1 MAEPQ
6 AHTANGAVNPYAAPR
21 AAVGDAAEETQP
33 VRIFSVSGRVGR
45 VRYIGYLIG
54 LYILFGVLAF
64 LVALVAAP
72 LAIVV
77 WLAYMVLAFML
88 TIQRCHDFN
97 TTGWLS
103 LVSLIPLVNFI
114 FWFIPGTEGTNR
126 YGPRTPP
133 NSTLTIVL
141 VWILPAIAIIGI
153 VAAIAIPAYQ
163 SYVKRAQ
170 QVEMRR

>member
-6 AHTANGAVNPYAAPR
+6 AGTVNPYAAPR

-33 VRIFSVSGRVGR
+33 VRIFSVSGRIGR
-45 VRYIGYLIG
+45 VRYVGYLIG
-54 LYILFGVLAF
+54 LYILFGIAAF
-64 LVALVAAP
+64 LAALVAAP
-72 LAIVV
+72 LAIVA
-77 WLAYMVLAFML
+77 WLAYIVLAFML

-103 LVSLIPLVNFI
+103 LVSLIPLVNLI
-114 FWFIPGTEGTNR
+114 FWFIPGSEGANR

-133 NSTLTIVL
+133 NSTLALIL
-141 VWILPAIAIIGI
+141 VWILPAIAVIGI

-163 SYVKRAQ
+163 GYLKRAQ

>member
-1 MAEPQ
+1 MAQPQ
-6 AHTANGAVNPYAAPR
+6 SGAVNPYAAPK
-21 AAVGDAAEETQP
+21 AAVGDAADETQP
-33 VRIFSVSGRVGR
+33 VRIFAVSGRIGR
-45 VRYIGYLIG
+45 VRYVGYLIG

-64 LVALVAAP
+64 LAALVAAP
-72 LAIVV
+72 LAIVAWV
-77 WLAYMVLAFML
+77 AYIVLAFML

-103 LVSLIPLVNFI
+103 LVSLIPLVNLI
-114 FWFIPGTEGTNR
+114 FWFIPGTEGANR

-133 NSTLTIVL
+133 NSTLAIML
-141 VWILPAIAIIGI
+141 VWILPGIAIAGI

>member
-6 AHTANGAVNPYAAPR
+6 AGVVNPYAAPK
-21 AAVGDAAEETQP
+21 AAVGDAAEATQP
-33 VRIFSVSGRVGR
+33 VNIFSVSGRIGR
-45 VRYIGYLIG
+45 VRYVGYLIG
-54 LYILFGVLAF
+54 LYVLFGIFAF
-64 LVALVAAP
+64 LAALVAGP
-72 LAIVV
+72 LAMAV

-103 LVSLIPLVNFI
+103 LVSLIPLVALI
-114 FWFIPGTEGTNR
+114 FWFIPGTEGANR

-133 NSTLTIVL
+133 NSTLAIVL
-141 VWILPAIAIIGI
+141 VWILPAIAVIGI
-153 VAAIAIPAYQ
+153 IAAIAIPAYQ